1 MANKAE
7 NDGLSCT
14 NCAVNTCKKEAGKYP
29 EFCPTVSLCDQEI
42 DDIIELYSHD
52 QEVRR
57 LAVAGSEVEGAFY
70 GKYTRVEEVME
81 FARRINAKKIGIATC
96 IGLIEESRIFA
107 RILKA
112 KGFEAF
118 GVACKVG
125 AVEKTKINIELQYLR
140 QPFERI
146 CNPVWQ
152 AKLLNKQKTE
162 LNVVM
167 GLCVGHDS
175 LFYRYS
181 EAPATTLVTKDRITG
196 HNPIAPLQGVKTYYS
211 HLLKTEKA

>member
-1 MANKAE
+1 
-7 NDGLSCT
+7 
-14 NCAVNTCKKEAGKYP
+14 
-29 EFCPTVSLCDQEI
+29 
-42 DDIIELYSHD
+42 
-52 QEVRR
+52 
-57 LAVAGSEVEGAFY
+57 
-70 GKYTRVEEVME
+70 
-81 FARRINAKKIGIATC
+81 
-96 IGLIEESRIFA
+96 
-107 RILKA
+107 
-112 KGFEAF
+112 
-118 GVACKVG
+118 